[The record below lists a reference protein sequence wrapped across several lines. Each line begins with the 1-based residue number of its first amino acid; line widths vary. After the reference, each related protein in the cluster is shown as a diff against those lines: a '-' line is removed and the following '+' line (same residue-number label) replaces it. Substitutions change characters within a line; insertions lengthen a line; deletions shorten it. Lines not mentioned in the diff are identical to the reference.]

1 MCYSYYSSGIKVSL
15 ICGPHNQASV
25 YRNIKSI
32 TFSNGMGNERVFQLN
47 FQYSAKQDD
56 LKCKGLLGSC
66 TSSTAFICPIYQA
79 SAVITKEQNGKIKK
93 K

>member
-15 ICGPHNQASV
+15 ICGPHNQASI

-47 FQYSAKQDD
+47 FQYLYSAKQDD

-66 TSSTAFICPIYQA
+66 TSTAVHLPYL
-79 SAVITKEQNGKIKK
+79 SS
-93 K
+93 